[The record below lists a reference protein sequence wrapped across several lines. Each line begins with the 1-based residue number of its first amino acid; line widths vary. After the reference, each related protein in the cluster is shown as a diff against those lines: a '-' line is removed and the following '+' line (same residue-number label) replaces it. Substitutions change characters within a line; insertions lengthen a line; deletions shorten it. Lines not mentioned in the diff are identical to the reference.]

1 MKVRIPR
8 FFATTLLLWSLLYPE
23 VTVAGT
29 ASDSLRTY
37 YLGEVVVTAKKSP
50 ATLTT
55 NLREVTGEEVASR
68 QIQSV
73 AEAVQTLPGGYV
85 SIGSR
90 NEMVV
95 QLRGIEQRQVAVLL
109 DGVPIYVPYDG
120 VVDLGEI
127 PMEVV
132 DKITVTAGNA
142 SVLYGPN
149 SLGGTINIISKSPG
163 RFESHLQT
171 SFGSGNLQVYSLG
184 GSGTV
189 GNFGYLLAGSY
200 RRQDHFRLSDD
211 FPEVPN
217 EDGDYRNNSDYE
229 KFDFLTKL
237 SWRPDNRHHTALSFS
252 HLTNKKG
259 VPANIYDE
267 RPRFWRFPEWRK
279 WVLNLTTSQTFDPG
293 WFLKGTLFYDK
304 YDNSLDSYDD
314 DTYTT
319 QNRGY
324 AFHSVYDDYS
334 AGFNLY
340 VTKSF
345 SEENDLTLGAGLKRD
360 VHREQPDRGEPFE
373 CYEIESYHLGL
384 EEEWTVSERVA
395 LSGGL
400 SFNLLHPIYAEDAPL
415 RDDIRTLDGRL
426 GVHISLTKTMGLFGS
441 IGRKTRFPTLKELYS
456 GYAGRNLPNLDLKEE
471 STTNMELGISSVWSN
486 SGRAELVFFD
496 SEITNLVVDRVV
508 MVEGEEKDMLDN
520 IGKARHWGFE
530 LGGSLSPAKNLSLSS
545 SYTYLQ
551 AENRSEGSEGEKLP
565 YRPEHRLLLGIEYLL
580 PTESDLRLNSTF
592 TSERS
597 YFDRDDNLQELPDYF
612 TVDLHLSQHLG
623 EYLTLALS
631 LYNLF
636 DEYYESEYGF
646 PMPGRNFSVAIE
658 MDY

>member
-1 MKVRIPR
+1 VTVGISKPLAV
-8 FFATTLLLWSLLYPE
+8 ATFLLSLLLLK
-23 VTVAGT
+23 VAEADT

-55 NLREVTGEEVASR
+55 NLREVTKEEMASR
-68 QIQSV
+68 QIQTV
-73 AEAVQTLPGGYV
+73 AEAIQTLPGGYV
-85 SIGSR
+85 SIGAR

-132 DKITVTAGNA
+132 EKITVTAGNA

-149 SLGGTINIISKSPG
+149 SLGGTINIISRSPG
-163 RFESHLQT
+163 RLQSHVQT
-171 SFGSGNLQVYSLG
+171 TFGSGNLQVYSLG

-189 GNFGYLLAGSY
+189 GNLGYLFTGSY
-200 RRQDHFRLSDD
+200 RRQDHFRLSGD
-211 FPEVPN
+211 FPEAPN

-237 SWRPDNRHHTALSFS
+237 SWRPNNRRHTALSFS

-259 VPANIYDE
+259 IPPKIYDE

-279 WVLNLTTSQTFDPG
+279 WVLNLTTSQTFGAG
-293 WFLKGTLFYDK
+293 WFLKGTFFYDK

-314 DTYTT
+314 DTYST
-319 QNRGY
+319 QTRRY

-340 VTKSF
+340 LTRSF
-345 SEENDLTLGAGLKRD
+345 SEKNELTLGWGLKRD
-360 VHREQPDRGEPFE
+360 VHRDQPGRGEPFQW
-373 CYEIESYHLGL
+373 YEIESYNLGL
-384 EEEWTVSERVA
+384 EQEWTVSKRLA
-395 LSGGL
+395 L
-400 SFNLLHPIYAEDAPL
+400 NMLHPIFAENVPL
-415 RDDIRTLDGRL
+415 RDDMSTLDGRL
-426 GVHISLTKTMGLFGS
+426 GVHLSLTRSTALFAS

-456 GYAGRNLPNLDLKEE
+456 GYAGKNVPNPDLKEE
-471 STTNMELGISSVWSN
+471 STTNMELGLSLLWGR
-486 SGRAELVFFD
+486 SGRAELVLFD
-496 SEITNLVVDRVV
+496 SEITNLIVDKVVIA
-508 MVEGEEKDMLDN
+508 EGEEKDMLDN
-520 IGKARHWGFE
+520 IGKARHLGFE
-530 LGGSLSPAKNLSLSS
+530 LGGSFSPAKGLSLSS
-545 SYTYLQ
+545 SYTYLK
-551 AENRSEGSEGEKLP
+551 AENRSPGQEGEELP
-565 YRPEHRLLLGIEYLL
+565 YRPEHRILLGVEYTL
-580 PTESDLRLNSTF
+580 PTESDLRLNSTY

-597 YFDRDDNLQELPDYF
+597 YFDSDDNLQELPDYF
-612 TVDLHLSQHLG
+612 TVDFLLRQHLG
-623 EYLTLALS
+623 EYLTFSFS
-631 LYNLF
+631 LYNLL
-636 DEYYESEYGF
+636 DEYYDSEYGI
-646 PMPGRNFSVAIE
+646 PMPGRNFSVGIE

>member
-1 MKVRIPR
+1 MTAK
-8 FFATTLLLWSLLYPE
+8 TLKPLAPAFLLVLLFLWNIAE
-23 VTVAGT
+23 ADI

-37 YLGEVVVTAKKSP
+37 YLGEVVVTAKRSP

-55 NLREVTGEEVASR
+55 SLREVTKEEMASR
-68 QIQSV
+68 QIQTV
-73 AEAVQTLPGGYV
+73 AEAIQTLPGGYV

-132 DKITVTAGNA
+132 EKITVTAGNA

-163 RFESHLQT
+163 RLQSHVQT
-171 SFGSGNLQVYSLG
+171 TLGSGNLQVYSLG

-189 GNFGYLLAGSY
+189 GSFGYLLTGSY

-211 FPEVPN
+211 FPEAPN

-237 SWRPDNRHHTALSFS
+237 SWRPNNRHHTALSFS
-252 HLTNKKG
+252 HLTNEKG
-259 VPANIYDE
+259 VPPKIYDE

-293 WFLKGTLFYDK
+293 WFLKGTFFYDK
-304 YDNSLDSYDD
+304 YDNILDSYDD

-319 QNRGY
+319 QNRRY

-345 SEENDLTLGAGLKRD
+345 SEKNELTLGAGLKRD
-360 VHREQPDRGEPFE
+360 VHREQPGRGEPFE
-373 CYEIESYHLGL
+373 WYEMESYSLGL
-384 EEEWTVSERVA
+384 EDEWTISKRLA

-400 SFNLLHPIYAEDAPL
+400 SLSTLHPLFAEDEPL
-415 RDDIRTLDGRL
+415 RDDVSTIDGRL
-426 GVHISLTKTMGLFGS
+426 GAHVSLSETMALFGS
-441 IGRKTRFPTLKELYS
+441 VGRKTRFPTLKELYS
-456 GYAGRNLPNLDLKEE
+456 GYAGRNLPNPDLKEE
-471 STTNMELGISSVWSN
+471 STTNMELGFSFLWGH
-486 SGRAELVFFD
+486 SGRAELVLFD
-496 SEITNLVVDRVV
+496 SEITNLVVGRVV
-508 MVEGEEKDMLDN
+508 VVEGEEKETLDN
-520 IGKARHWGFE
+520 IGKARHLGFE
-530 LGGSLSPAKNLSLSS
+530 LAGSLSPTKGLSLSG
-545 SYTYLQ
+545 SYTYLE
-551 AENRSEGSEGEKLP
+551 ALNRSPGQEGDRLP
-565 YRPEHRLLLGIEYLL
+565 YRPQHRVLLGVEYSL
-580 PTESDLRLNSTF
+580 PTKSDLRINNIY
-592 TSERS
+592 TSDRS
-597 YFDRDDNLQELPDYF
+597 YLNADDNLQELPAYF
-612 TVDLHLSQHLG
+612 TVDFHLSQHLG
-623 EYLTLALS
+623 EYLSFSFS
-631 LYNLF
+631 LYNIF
-636 DEYYESEYGF
+636 DEYYESEYGV
-646 PMPGRNFSVAIE
+646 PMPGRNFSIGIE
-658 MDY
+658 MSY